1 MKRWLIIW
9 CLLFGFS
16 AAVFLKLSK
25 WRICGRTGS
34 GLWKELNETNKK
46 LNKTLKSAKN
56 SLNELNSITAEI
68 RQQRNLISKI
78 NREIAVI
85 NRRQRAVK
93 DTIYLLQKDLTAKK
107 GVMPTR

>member
-1 MKRWLIIW
+1 MKRWFIIW

-16 AAVFLKLSK
+16 ATAFSQTLEMEDLRKN
-25 WRICGRTGS
+25 RERT
-34 GLWKELNETNKK
+34 LKELNETNKK

-78 NREIAVI
+78 
-85 NRRQRAVK
+85 K
-93 DTIYLLQKDLTAKK
+93 DRKS
-107 GVMPTR
+107 VV

>member
-1 MKRWLIIW
+1 MVFVVR
-9 CLLFGFS
+9 LFGYGFFS
-16 AAVFLKLSK
+16 NSRNGGFAEN
-25 WRICGRTGS
+25 RERT
-34 GLWKELNETNKK
+34 LKELNETNKK

-93 DTIYLLQKDLTAKK
+93 DTIYLIAK
-107 GVMPTR
+107 GLDG